1 MAKNNNLTDFLTD
14 IANTI
19 RTKKGTQELINPQ
32 NFSSEISSIQT
43 NNFAKKYVTQT
54 IIGDTCSLSISD
66 TGNETD
72 AKMVGQVNGKLYIV
86 EV

>member
-14 IANTI
+14 IANTL
-19 RTKKGTQELINPQ
+19 RNKKNTQDLINPQ
-32 NFSSEISSIQT
+32 NFSSEISSIPT
-43 NNFAKKYVTQT
+43 DNFAKKYVTQT
-54 IIGDTCSLSISD
+54 ISGNNCTISILD
-66 TGNETD
+66 TGSETD